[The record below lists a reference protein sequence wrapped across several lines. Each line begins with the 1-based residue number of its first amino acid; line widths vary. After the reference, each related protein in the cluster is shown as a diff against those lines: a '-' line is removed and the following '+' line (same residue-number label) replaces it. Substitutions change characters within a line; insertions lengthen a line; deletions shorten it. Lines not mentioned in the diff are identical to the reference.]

1 MRVGP
6 AHQEIGITVEVQ
18 PLNSR
23 GIAMQFYFTPLE
35 EADARAIIAWRY
47 EGPYAVYNWEDED
60 DPSDM
65 LDRRS
70 PYYAVRGEQ
79 GEFIGFFAYG
89 SSAYVW
95 GSDEPHLYSE
105 NNTITIGLGMRP
117 DLTGKGLG
125 LAFVQ
130 AGLDF
135 AREQFKPD
143 YFRLFVL
150 TYNERAIRV
159 YERAGFE
166 RMGIYVQR
174 RAEGDRDFLEMRR
187 KA

>member
-1 MRVGP
+1 
-6 AHQEIGITVEVQ
+6 
-18 PLNSR
+18 
-23 GIAMQFYFTPLE
+23 MQIHFTPLE
-35 EADARAIIAWRY
+35 EADVRSIIAWRY
-47 EGPYAVYNWEDED
+47 EGPYAVYNWEDDD

-70 PYYAVRGEQ
+70 PYYAVRDEQ
-79 GEFIGFFAYG
+79 GELIGFFAYG

-95 GSDEPHLYSE
+95 GSGEPHLYSE

-135 AREQFKPD
+135 AREHFEPD
-143 YFRLFVL
+143 YFRLYVL

-166 RMGIYVQR
+166 RGGIYVQHS
-174 RAEGDRDFLEMRR
+174 AEGERDFLEMRR

>member
-1 MRVGP
+1 M
-6 AHQEIGITVEVQ
+6 HFT
-18 PLNSR
+18 
-23 GIAMQFYFTPLE
+23 FTPMTGA
-35 EADARAIIAWRY
+35 EAREIASWRY
-47 EGPYAVYNWEDED
+47 DEPYTSYNWEPVD
-60 DPSDM
+60 DDIMRM

-70 PYYAVRGEQ
+70 PYYTVHDEQ
-79 GEFIGFFAYG
+79 RELVGFFAYG
-89 SSAYVW
+89 SSGYVW
-95 GSDEPHLYSE
+95 DPGEPHLYSE

-135 AREQFKPD
+135 ARAHFSPD
-143 YFRLFVL
+143 NFRLYVMTF
-150 TYNERAIRV
+150 NERAIKV

-166 RMGIYVQR
+166 RGEIYVQHNPD
-174 RAEGDRDFLEMRR
+174 GDRDFLEMHR

>member
-1 MRVGP
+1 
-6 AHQEIGITVEVQ
+6 
-18 PLNSR
+18 
-23 GIAMQFYFTPLE
+23 MQFIFKPLE

-47 EGPYAVYNWEDED
+47 DGPYAVYNWEDDD
-60 DPSDM
+60 DPSDI
-65 LDRRS
+65 LDRCS
-70 PYYAVRGEQ
+70 PNYAVRDERGEL
-79 GEFIGFFAYG
+79 IGFFAYG

-117 DLTGKGLG
+117 DLTGQGLG

-143 YFRLFVL
+143 YFRLYVMTF
-150 TYNERAIRV
+150 NERAIRV

-166 RMGIYVQR
+166 RVGIYVQHG
-174 RAEGDRDFLEMRR
+174 ALGDRDFLEMRR
-187 KA
+187 RA